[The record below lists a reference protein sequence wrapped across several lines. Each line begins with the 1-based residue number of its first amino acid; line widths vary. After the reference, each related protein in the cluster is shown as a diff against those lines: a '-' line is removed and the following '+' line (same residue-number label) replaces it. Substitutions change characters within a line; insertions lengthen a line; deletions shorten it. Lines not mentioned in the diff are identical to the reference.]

1 MANTAISDTKDTL
14 ADIVNTLYDAEDK
27 TSSSLFK
34 FVKRSMVISRVYIDD
49 VLANEEITTPIML
62 NLLDLYIGLILTALN
77 LNSYITST
85 KKVRDILSTVATED
99 FKPITDV
106 RNELRKYFALN
117 APNKNQPNQNNQ
129 QPQQQQN
136 NSGNTAENANGS
148 PSNESEN
155 PNTAQNKNPNN
166 QNSQPNQ
173 QPNNQNKQQP
183 QPNKAAPNNQK
194 QPNQAN
200 KNQKQMYFGGRFAS
214 MESDSPA
221 VAEISKS
228 SSVQPLPVGRVINA
242 KLSNYSSESGRTDNA
257 TVQVL
262 IQLHPI
268 FVPQDVSAQFIAMNF
283 KPSFAQRWLQMTSGE
298 ISFWSDFIL
307 GNDLRRQRYKA
318 MRKDSTGILH
328 DLEERRSNA
337 VSNLWL
343 KILGADTSR
352 QNIANTILV
361 YESRNFK
368 KACSTSGI
376 NFTHYDSRQRF
387 FEATMSMIVVV
398 VDIMYSKIE
407 MYYNGITTT
416 SELTFDQCKRNS
428 KTESVDIMTMMKQY
442 AQGLAPKF

>member
-117 APNKNQPNQNNQ
+117 APNKNQNNQNDQNNQQQNNTDDTEKNANGAPSNESNNPNNAKNKNQNNQ
-129 QPQQQQN
+129 SNQNDQNNQQQN
-136 NSGNTAENANGS
+136 N
-148 PSNESEN
+148 
-155 PNTAQNKNPNN
+155 Q
-166 QNSQPNQ
+166 
-173 QPNNQNKQQP
+173 
-183 QPNKAAPNNQK
+183 NNQK
-194 QPNQAN
+194 QS
-200 KNQKQMYFGGRFAS
+200 NQKQMRFGGRFAG
-214 MESDSPA
+214 MESEPPA

>member
-14 ADIVNTLYDAEDK
+14 ADIVSTLYDVEDK

-34 FVKRSMVISRVYIDD
+34 FVKRSMVVSRVYIDD

-85 KKVRDILSTVATED
+85 KKVRDILATVATED
-99 FKPITDV
+99 FKPITNI

-166 QNSQPNQ
+166 QN
-173 QPNNQNKQQP
+173 KQQP

-200 KNQKQMYFGGRFAS
+200 KNQKQMYFGGKFAS
-214 MESDSPA
+214 MESDSPT

-242 KLSNYSSESGRTDNA
+242 KLSNYSEASGRTDNA

-268 FVPQDVSAQFIAMNF
+268 FVPQEVSTQFIAMNF

-298 ISFWSDFIL
+298 ISFWSDFVL

-318 MRKDSTGILH
+318 MRKDSTSILH

-352 QNIANTILV
+352 QNIANTILI

-407 MYYNGITTT
+407 KFYNGISTT

>member
-117 APNKNQPNQNNQ
+117 APNKNQNNQNDQNNQQQNNTDDTEKNANGAPSNESNNPNNAKNKNQNNQ
-129 QPQQQQN
+129 SNQNDQNNQQQN
-136 NSGNTAENANGS
+136 N
-148 PSNESEN
+148 
-155 PNTAQNKNPNN
+155 Q
-166 QNSQPNQ
+166 
-173 QPNNQNKQQP
+173 
-183 QPNKAAPNNQK
+183 NNQK
-194 QPNQAN
+194 QS
-200 KNQKQMYFGGRFAS
+200 NQKQMRFGGRFAS
-214 MESDSPA
+214 MESDSPT

-257 TVQVL
+257 TIQVL

>member
-117 APNKNQPNQNNQ
+117 APNKNQNNQNDQNNQQQNNTDDTEKNANGAPSNESNNPNNAKNKNQNNQ
-129 QPQQQQN
+129 SNQNDQNNRQQN
-136 NSGNTAENANGS
+136 N
-148 PSNESEN
+148 
-155 PNTAQNKNPNN
+155 Q
-166 QNSQPNQ
+166 
-173 QPNNQNKQQP
+173 
-183 QPNKAAPNNQK
+183 NNQK
-194 QPNQAN
+194 QS
-200 KNQKQMYFGGRFAS
+200 NQKQMRFGGRFAS
-214 MESDSPA
+214 MESDTPA

>member
-99 FKPITDV
+99 VKPMTDV

-117 APNKNQPNQNNQ
+117 APNKNQNNQNDQNNQQQNNTDDTEKNANGAPSNESNNPNNAKNKNQNNQ
-129 QPQQQQN
+129 SNQNDQNNQQQN
-136 NSGNTAENANGS
+136 N
-148 PSNESEN
+148 
-155 PNTAQNKNPNN
+155 Q
-166 QNSQPNQ
+166 
-173 QPNNQNKQQP
+173 
-183 QPNKAAPNNQK
+183 NNQK
-194 QPNQAN
+194 QS
-200 KNQKQMYFGGRFAS
+200 NQKQMRFGGRFAS

>member
-117 APNKNQPNQNNQ
+117 APNKNQNNQNDQNNQQQNNTDDTEKNANGAPSNESNNPNNAKNKNQNNQ
-129 QPQQQQN
+129 NNQNDQNNQQQN
-136 NSGNTAENANGS
+136 N
-148 PSNESEN
+148 
-155 PNTAQNKNPNN
+155 Q
-166 QNSQPNQ
+166 
-173 QPNNQNKQQP
+173 
-183 QPNKAAPNNQK
+183 NNQK
-194 QPNQAN
+194 QS
-200 KNQKQMYFGGRFAS
+200 NQKQMRFGGRFAS

-361 YESRNFK
+361 YESRNSK

>member
-117 APNKNQPNQNNQ
+117 APNKNRNNQNDQNNQQQNNTDDTEKNANGAPSNESNNPNNAKNKNQNNQ
-129 QPQQQQN
+129 SNQNDQNNQQQN
-136 NSGNTAENANGS
+136 N
-148 PSNESEN
+148 
-155 PNTAQNKNPNN
+155 
-166 QNSQPNQ
+166 
-173 QPNNQNKQQP
+173 
-183 QPNKAAPNNQK
+183 QK
-194 QPNQAN
+194 QS
-200 KNQKQMYFGGRFAS
+200 NQKQMRFDGRFAG
-214 MESDSPA
+214 MESDTPA

-257 TVQVL
+257 TIQVL

>member
-117 APNKNQPNQNNQ
+117 APNKNQNNQNDQNNQQQNNTDDTEKNANGAPSNESNNPNNAKNKNQNNQ
-129 QPQQQQN
+129 SNQNDQNNQQQN
-136 NSGNTAENANGS
+136 N
-148 PSNESEN
+148 
-155 PNTAQNKNPNN
+155 Q
-166 QNSQPNQ
+166 
-173 QPNNQNKQQP
+173 
-183 QPNKAAPNNQK
+183 NNQK
-194 QPNQAN
+194 QS
-200 KNQKQMYFGGRFAS
+200 NQKQMRFGGRFAS

-407 MYYNGITTT
+407 MFYNGITTT

>member
-14 ADIVNTLYDAEDK
+14 ADIVSTLYDAEDK

-34 FVKRSMVISRVYIDD
+34 FVKRSMVVSRVYIDD

-85 KKVRDILSTVATED
+85 KKVRDILATVATED
-99 FKPITDV
+99 FKPITNI

-117 APNKNQPNQNNQ
+117 APNKNQPNQNSQ

-155 PNTAQNKNPNN
+155 PNTAQNKN
-166 QNSQPNQ
+166 
-173 QPNNQNKQQP
+173 PNNQNKQQP

-214 MESDSPA
+214 MESDAPT

-242 KLSNYSSESGRTDNA
+242 KLSNYSEASGRTDNA

-268 FVPQDVSAQFIAMNF
+268 FVPQEVSTQFIAMNF

-298 ISFWSDFIL
+298 ISFWSDFVL

-337 VSNLWL
+337 VANLWL

-352 QNIANTILV
+352 QNIATTVLI

-407 MYYNGITTT
+407 MFYNGISTT

>member
-117 APNKNQPNQNNQ
+117 APNKNQNNQNDQNNQQQNNTDDTEKNANGAPSNESNNPNNAKNKNQNNQ
-129 QPQQQQN
+129 SNQNDQNNQQQN
-136 NSGNTAENANGS
+136 N
-148 PSNESEN
+148 
-155 PNTAQNKNPNN
+155 Q
-166 QNSQPNQ
+166 
-173 QPNNQNKQQP
+173 
-183 QPNKAAPNNQK
+183 NNQK
-194 QPNQAN
+194 QS
-200 KNQKQMYFGGRFAS
+200 NQKQMRFGGRFAS

>member
-117 APNKNQPNQNNQ
+117 APNKNQNNQNDQNNQQQNNTDDTEKNANGAPSNESNNPNNAKNKNQNNQ
-129 QPQQQQN
+129 SNQNDQNNQQQN
-136 NSGNTAENANGS
+136 N
-148 PSNESEN
+148 
-155 PNTAQNKNPNN
+155 Q
-166 QNSQPNQ
+166 
-173 QPNNQNKQQP
+173 
-183 QPNKAAPNNQK
+183 NNQK
-194 QPNQAN
+194 QS
-200 KNQKQMYFGGRFAS
+200 NQKQMRFGGRFAS
-214 MESDSPA
+214 MESDTPA

>member
-14 ADIVNTLYDAEDK
+14 ADIVNTLYDAENK

-117 APNKNQPNQNNQ
+117 APNKNQNNQNDQNNQQQNNTDDTEKNANGAPSNESNNPNNAKNKNQNNQ
-129 QPQQQQN
+129 SNQNDQNNQQQN
-136 NSGNTAENANGS
+136 N
-148 PSNESEN
+148 
-155 PNTAQNKNPNN
+155 Q
-166 QNSQPNQ
+166 
-173 QPNNQNKQQP
+173 
-183 QPNKAAPNNQK
+183 NNQK
-194 QPNQAN
+194 QS
-200 KNQKQMYFGGRFAS
+200 NQKQMRFGGRFAS

-376 NFTHYDSRQRF
+376 NFTYYDSRQRF

>member
-14 ADIVNTLYDAEDK
+14 ADIVNTLYDAENK

-34 FVKRSMVISRVYIDD
+34 FVKRSMVVSRVYIDD

-117 APNKNQPNQNNQ
+117 APNKNQNNQNDQNNQQQNNTDDTEKNANGAPSNESNNPNNAKNKNQNNQ
-129 QPQQQQN
+129 SNQNDQNNQQQN
-136 NSGNTAENANGS
+136 N
-148 PSNESEN
+148 
-155 PNTAQNKNPNN
+155 Q
-166 QNSQPNQ
+166 
-173 QPNNQNKQQP
+173 
-183 QPNKAAPNNQK
+183 NNQK
-194 QPNQAN
+194 QS
-200 KNQKQMYFGGRFAS
+200 NQKQMRFGGRFAS

>member
-117 APNKNQPNQNNQ
+117 APNKNQNNQNDQNNQQQNNTDDTEKNANGAPSNESNNPNNAKNKNQNNQ
-129 QPQQQQN
+129 SNQNDQNNQQQN
-136 NSGNTAENANGS
+136 N
-148 PSNESEN
+148 
-155 PNTAQNKNPNN
+155 Q
-166 QNSQPNQ
+166 
-173 QPNNQNKQQP
+173 
-183 QPNKAAPNNQK
+183 NNQK
-194 QPNQAN
+194 QS
-200 KNQKQMYFGGRFAS
+200 NQKQMRFGGRFAS
-214 MESDSPA
+214 MESETPA

>member
-117 APNKNQPNQNNQ
+117 APNKNQNNQNDQNNQQQNNTDDTEKNANGAPSNESNNPNNAKNKNQNNQ
-129 QPQQQQN
+129 NNQNDQNNQQQN
-136 NSGNTAENANGS
+136 N
-148 PSNESEN
+148 
-155 PNTAQNKNPNN
+155 Q
-166 QNSQPNQ
+166 
-173 QPNNQNKQQP
+173 
-183 QPNKAAPNNQK
+183 NNQK
-194 QPNQAN
+194 QS
-200 KNQKQMYFGGRFAS
+200 NQKQMRFGGRFAS

>member
-34 FVKRSMVISRVYIDD
+34 FVKRSMVVSRVYIDD

-117 APNKNQPNQNNQ
+117 APNKNQNNQNDQNNQQQNNTDDTEKNANGAPSNESNNPNNAKNKNQNNQ
-129 QPQQQQN
+129 SNQNDQNNQQQN
-136 NSGNTAENANGS
+136 N
-148 PSNESEN
+148 
-155 PNTAQNKNPNN
+155 Q
-166 QNSQPNQ
+166 
-173 QPNNQNKQQP
+173 
-183 QPNKAAPNNQK
+183 NNQK
-194 QPNQAN
+194 QS
-200 KNQKQMYFGGRFAS
+200 NQKQMRFGGRFAS

>member
-117 APNKNQPNQNNQ
+117 APNKNRNNQNDQNNQQQNNTDDTEKNANGAPSNESNNPNNAKNKNQNNQ
-129 QPQQQQN
+129 SNQNDQNNQQQN
-136 NSGNTAENANGS
+136 N
-148 PSNESEN
+148 
-155 PNTAQNKNPNN
+155 
-166 QNSQPNQ
+166 
-173 QPNNQNKQQP
+173 
-183 QPNKAAPNNQK
+183 QK
-194 QPNQAN
+194 QS
-200 KNQKQMYFGGRFAS
+200 NQKQMRFGGRFAS
-214 MESDSPA
+214 MESDTPA

-257 TVQVL
+257 TIQVL

>member
-14 ADIVNTLYDAEDK
+14 ADIVSTLYDVEDK

-34 FVKRSMVISRVYIDD
+34 FVKRSMVVSRVYIDD

-85 KKVRDILSTVATED
+85 KKVRDILATVATED
-99 FKPITDV
+99 FKPITNI

-166 QNSQPNQ
+166 QN
-173 QPNNQNKQQP
+173 KQQP

-194 QPNQAN
+194 QPNQTN
-200 KNQKQMYFGGRFAS
+200 KNQKQMYFGGKFAS
-214 MESDSPA
+214 MESDSPT

-242 KLSNYSSESGRTDNA
+242 KLSNYSEASGRTDNA

-268 FVPQDVSAQFIAMNF
+268 FVPQEVSTQFIAMNF

-298 ISFWSDFIL
+298 ISFWSDFVL

-318 MRKDSTGILH
+318 MRKDSTSILH

-352 QNIANTILV
+352 QNIANTILI

-407 MYYNGITTT
+407 MFYNGISTT

>member
-117 APNKNQPNQNNQ
+117 APNKNQNNQNDQNNQQQNNTDDTEKNANGAPSNESNNPNNAKNKNQNNQ
-129 QPQQQQN
+129 SNQNDQNNQQQN
-136 NSGNTAENANGS
+136 N
-148 PSNESEN
+148 
-155 PNTAQNKNPNN
+155 Q
-166 QNSQPNQ
+166 
-173 QPNNQNKQQP
+173 
-183 QPNKAAPNNQK
+183 NNQK
-194 QPNQAN
+194 QS
-200 KNQKQMYFGGRFAS
+200 NQKQMRFGDRFAS
-214 MESDSPA
+214 MESDTPA

>member
-99 FKPITDV
+99 FKPITNI

-117 APNKNQPNQNNQ
+117 APNKNQNNQNDQNNQQQNNTDDTEKNANGAPSNESNNPNNAKNKNQNNQ
-129 QPQQQQN
+129 SNQNDQNNQQQN
-136 NSGNTAENANGS
+136 N
-148 PSNESEN
+148 
-155 PNTAQNKNPNN
+155 Q
-166 QNSQPNQ
+166 
-173 QPNNQNKQQP
+173 
-183 QPNKAAPNNQK
+183 NNQK
-194 QPNQAN
+194 QS
-200 KNQKQMYFGGRFAS
+200 NQKQMRFGGRFAS
-214 MESDSPA
+214 MESDTPA

-352 QNIANTILV
+352 QNIANTILI

-407 MYYNGITTT
+407 MFYNGISTT

>member
-117 APNKNQPNQNNQ
+117 APNKNQNNQNDQNNQQQNNTDDTEKNANGAPSNESNNPNNAKNKNQNNQ
-129 QPQQQQN
+129 SNQNDQNNQQQN
-136 NSGNTAENANGS
+136 N
-148 PSNESEN
+148 
-155 PNTAQNKNPNN
+155 Q
-166 QNSQPNQ
+166 
-173 QPNNQNKQQP
+173 
-183 QPNKAAPNNQK
+183 NNQK
-194 QPNQAN
+194 QS
-200 KNQKQMYFGGRFAS
+200 NQKQMRFGGRFAS

-298 ISFWSDFIL
+298 ISFWSDFIP
-307 GNDLRRQRYKA
+307 R
-318 MRKDSTGILH
+318 
-328 DLEERRSNA
+328 
-337 VSNLWL
+337 
-343 KILGADTSR
+343 
-352 QNIANTILV
+352 
-361 YESRNFK
+361 
-368 KACSTSGI
+368 
-376 NFTHYDSRQRF
+376 
-387 FEATMSMIVVV
+387 
-398 VDIMYSKIE
+398 
-407 MYYNGITTT
+407 
-416 SELTFDQCKRNS
+416 
-428 KTESVDIMTMMKQY
+428 
-442 AQGLAPKF
+442 

>member
-117 APNKNQPNQNNQ
+117 APNKNQNNQNDQNNQQQNNTDDTEKNANGAPSNESNNPNNAKNKNQNNQ
-129 QPQQQQN
+129 SNQNDQNNQQQN
-136 NSGNTAENANGS
+136 N
-148 PSNESEN
+148 
-155 PNTAQNKNPNN
+155 Q
-166 QNSQPNQ
+166 
-173 QPNNQNKQQP
+173 
-183 QPNKAAPNNQK
+183 NNQK
-194 QPNQAN
+194 QS
-200 KNQKQMYFGGRFAS
+200 NQKQMRFGGRFAS
-214 MESDSPA
+214 MESDTPA

-242 KLSNYSSESGRTDNA
+242 KLSNYSEASGRTDNA

-268 FVPQDVSAQFIAMNF
+268 FVPQEVSTQFIAMNF

-298 ISFWSDFIL
+298 ISFWSDFVL

-352 QNIANTILV
+352 QNIANTILI

-407 MYYNGITTT
+407 MFYNGISTT

>member
-117 APNKNQPNQNNQ
+117 APNKNQNNQNDQNNQQQNNTDDTEKNANGAPSNESNNPNNAKNKNQNNQ
-129 QPQQQQN
+129 SNQNDQNNQQQN
-136 NSGNTAENANGS
+136 N
-148 PSNESEN
+148 
-155 PNTAQNKNPNN
+155 Q
-166 QNSQPNQ
+166 
-173 QPNNQNKQQP
+173 
-183 QPNKAAPNNQK
+183 NNQK
-194 QPNQAN
+194 QS
-200 KNQKQMYFGGRFAS
+200 NQKQMRFGGRFAS
-214 MESDSPA
+214 MESDTPA

-407 MYYNGITTT
+407 MFYNGISTT